1 MNNVEK
7 AYQFFCTYPG
17 HTKTATI
24 EIAER
29 LDVSY
34 DDVCKGRKKY
44 NSIGETISSKEDFKE
59 KAKTYDSVD
68 DYQQFLS
75 DNGIKEEDVVQV
87 YYKQKADGIRFT
99 VQTRFDKEQ
108 ELDKED
114 LYDFLSQYNYN
125 NESQDCLGYPKIK
138 EPDNSFAVLNLF
150 DCHIDKLSYTGKG
163 GYWEAKENAKYLLS
177 KADELLDEIYSHN
190 VERVILPI
198 GNDFFTVNGFEPT
211 TKKGTPQQ
219 TTMAWEDTFKLGI
232 WFYRTLINRIRE
244 FTNVHVVSVK
254 GNHDHDSS
262 YYLAQVIEALFENEE
277 DVTLDLNKDKRK
289 YFFLH
294 KVLIMFGH
302 GDVEKRRIK
311 DLPTAM
317 AIECPTQWGEANHRQ
332 VILGDV
338 HHKEEYKSLS
348 TLEHN
353 GVEIKF
359 FRPTTNADAW
369 HVDSLWIGSKK
380 SISYI
385 VYKNDGER
393 QLTEE
398 YFI

>member
-44 NSIGETISSKEDFKE
+44 NSIGETISSKEDFNE
-59 KAKTYDSVD
+59 KAKVYNSVD

-99 VQTRFDKEQ
+99 VQTRFDNEKEI
-108 ELDKED
+108 DKKD
-114 LYDFLSQYNYN
+114 LYEFLSEYEYVNTVTDN
-125 NESQDCLGYPKIK
+125 KVK
-138 EPDNSFAVLNLF
+138 EPDNSFAILNIF
-150 DCHIDKLSYTGKG
+150 DAHIDKLSYTGKG
-163 GYWEAKENAKYLLS
+163 GYWEAKENAKYLLA
-177 KADELLDEIYSHN
+177 KADELLNDIYFHN

-198 GNDFFTVNGFEPT
+198 GNDFFTINGFEPT
-211 TKKGTPQQ
+211 TKKGTLQQ

-262 YYLAQVIEALFENEE
+262 YYLSQVIEALFENEE
-277 DVTLDLNKDKRK
+277 DVTLDLSKDKRK

-294 KVLIMFGH
+294 KVLLMFGH
-302 GDVEKRRIK
+302 GDIEKRRIK

-317 AIECPTQWGEANHRQ
+317 AIEQPENWGRAAHRQ

-338 HHKEEYKSLS
+338 HHKESYKSLS

-359 FRPTTNADAW
+359 FRPATNEDEW
-369 HVDSLWIGSKK
+369 HRSNLWIGAKK
-380 SISYI
+380 SLSYI
-385 VYKNDGER
+385 IYKNNGSR